1 MDHPSIVPIKDDWLA
16 RHVEEPLS
24 PDMPIV
30 DAHHHCL
37 AFPDYRYYEDE
48 FLADIRAGGHNIVAS
63 VHAETGGRGRG
74 CSPDDPEAL
83 RPVGET
89 RALVAGAKALPPG
102 SPQISLGIVGFANL
116 FLGTAVGEVLDAH
129 VEAGEG
135 RFKGIRLITPW
146 DADGSLTPV
155 FLHGEPH
162 RLADPKFREGFSEL
176 TRRGLSFDAWIYGP
190 QIPDLI
196 DLADAFPNAAIVLD
210 HCGTPV
216 MQGDYAS
223 DGPASFAS
231 WERLIGELARR
242 ENVYCKLGGLAK
254 WICDLTFHQYPEPPS
269 SHDLSKAWQPWIDA
283 CIHSFSPARCMF
295 ESNFPQE
302 KPSCS
307 YGVFWNACKRMA
319 AQYSDDEQADLF
331 SGTATRAYRLPLEL

>member
-1 MDHPSIVPIKDDWLA
+1 MNHPSIVPIRDEWLA
-16 RHVEEPLS
+16 RHREEPLS
-24 PDMPIV
+24 PQMPIV

-37 AFPDYRYYEDE
+37 AFPDYRYYEEE
-48 FLADIRAGGHNIVAS
+48 FLADIRESGHNIVAT

-102 SPQISLGIVGFANL
+102 VPRISLGIVGFADL
-116 FLGTAVGEVLDAH
+116 FLGGAVGETLDAH
-129 VEAGEG
+129 LEAGEG
-135 RFKGIRLITPW
+135 RFKGIRQITPW

-162 RLADPKFREGFSEL
+162 RLADPRLREGFAEL
-176 TRRGLSFDAWIYGP
+176 ARRGLSFDAWIYGP
-190 QIPDLI
+190 QIPDLV
-196 DLADAFPNAAIVLD
+196 DLADAFPSTTIVLD

-216 MQGDYAS
+216 MQGEYAK
-223 DGPASFAS
+223 DRKASFDNWARS
-231 WERLIGELARR
+231 IGELARR
-242 ENVYCKLGGLAK
+242 ENVCCKLGGLAK
-254 WICDLTFHQYPEPPS
+254 WISDLTFHQYPEPPS
-269 SHDLSKAWQPWIDA
+269 SEDLAAAWQPYIDA
-283 CIHSFSPARCMF
+283 CIVAFGPARCMF

-307 YGVFWNACKRMA
+307 YGVFWNGCKRMA
-319 AQYSDDEQADLF
+319 ARYSDDEQAELF
-331 SGTATRAYRLPLEL
+331 AGTAIRAYRLPLRL